1 MGDPFAHY
9 KELPFFEGS
18 HADLCHRV
26 AAWAEEVLGKF
37 PHGHPASEAACRE
50 MVRSLGQAGWLAYTV
65 GGKAYGGV
73 EEGIGVRAVCL
84 IREVL
89 AYHSGLAEFAFAMQG
104 LGSGPITLY
113 GTPEQKRRYLP
124 RVAAGEAVAAFALS
138 EPGAGSDAAAL
149 TCRAYLDGEAFVL
162 EGEKAWVSNG
172 GIADFYVVF
181 ARLEPGAGGQGI
193 SAFLVD
199 AGTEGLA
206 VEQVEV
212 VAPHPLAKLVFRGC
226 RIPRSKLLGSPGQGL
241 RIAMETLDIFRVTV
255 AAAALGF
262 AKRALNE
269 ALQYALDRKMFGT
282 TLARMQATR
291 TKLGDIATEL
301 EASALLTY
309 RAAWLKDRG
318 HRATREVAMA
328 KLYATE
334 RAQAIV
340 DAAVQL
346 MGGEGVRKGGVLEAL
361 YREIRPLRIYEG
373 ASEVQRLIVAR
384 EILRERGEE
393 VGVR

>member
-73 EEGIGVRAVCL
+73 EEGIGVRAVSL

-172 GIADFYVVF
+172 ESRIFMWSLLVWSLGREAKGSAPFWWMQ
-181 ARLEPGAGGQGI
+181 ARKVWRWNRWRWWPPPFSQACLPGM
-193 SAFLVD
+193 
-199 AGTEGLA
+199 
-206 VEQVEV
+206 
-212 VAPHPLAKLVFRGC
+212 PHPPVQALG
-226 RIPRSKLLGSPGQGL
+226 IPRAGVAHRDGNLGHIPGYSG
-241 RIAMETLDIFRVTV
+241 
-255 AAAALGF
+255 
-262 AKRALNE
+262 
-269 ALQYALDRKMFGT
+269 
-282 TLARMQATR
+282 
-291 TKLGDIATEL
+291 
-301 EASALLTY
+301 S
-309 RAAWLKDRG
+309 
-318 HRATREVAMA
+318 
-328 KLYATE
+328 
-334 RAQAIV
+334 
-340 DAAVQL
+340 
-346 MGGEGVRKGGVLEAL
+346 GGPWVR
-361 YREIRPLRIYEG
+361 
-373 ASEVQRLIVAR
+373 
-384 EILRERGEE
+384 
-393 VGVR
+393 